1 MIWKGKNGPLLI
13 AEIGGN
19 HEGSF
24 QYAKKLLN
32 LSCLSNIDVIKYQIY
47 QGNTLVNKNLSPKRY
62 NHFKNFELTKKQH
75 LYLADLCK
83 ERGFKYLSS
92 VWNKEDLGWI
102 EKKME
107 FFKIGSGDLTAYD
120 QIYETCKYKKPILLS
135 TGLSTLKEIKETLNF
150 IKTTDKFYKNKK
162 NIAVLQCTSS
172 YPTKNEEVNLN
183 TLKTLKKIGYEIGYS
198 HHGKSPYPLELAY
211 ALGCNIL
218 EFHFTDT
225 RKYKKFRDHKI
236 SLTPKMVYNL
246 IKKIKLINTYLGSN
260 KKKPTKEEINS
271 GNIKSFRRGLYLNK
285 NIKKNSII
293 KKEDLVTLR
302 PAQSLSAKFFFKL
315 INKKAKRNLNKLE
328 TINIKDFK

>member
-32 LSCLSNIDVIKYQIY
+32 LSCLNNIDVIKYQIY
-47 QGNTLVNKNLSPKRY
+47 QGNTLVNKNLSPARY

-75 LYLADLCK
+75 LYLADLCR

-92 VWNKEDLGWI
+92 VWNKEDLRWI

-135 TGLSTLKEIKETLNF
+135 TGLSTLKEIRETLNF
-150 IKTTDKFYKNKK
+150 IKNTNKFYKNKK
-162 NIAVLQCTSS
+162 NIAILQCTSS

-198 HHGKSPYPLELAY
+198 HHEKTPYPLELAY
-211 ALGCNIL
+211 TLGCNIL

-236 SLTPKMVYNL
+236 SLTPQMVNNL

-260 KKKPTKEEINS
+260 KKEPTKEEINS
-271 GNIKSFRRGLYLNK
+271 GNIKSFRRGLYLK
-285 NIKKNSII
+285 RDIKKDSII
-293 KKEDLVTLR
+293 KKEDLVSLR
-302 PAQSLSAKFFFKL
+302 PAQSLSAKYFFKL
-315 INKKAKRNLNKLE
+315 INKKAKKNLSKLE
-328 TINIKDFK
+328 IINFKDFK

>member
-120 QIYETCKYKKPILLS
+120 QIYETCKYKKQ
-135 TGLSTLKEIKETLNF
+135 N
-150 IKTTDKFYKNKK
+150 
-162 NIAVLQCTSS
+162 
-172 YPTKNEEVNLN
+172 
-183 TLKTLKKIGYEIGYS
+183 
-198 HHGKSPYPLELAY
+198 
-211 ALGCNIL
+211 
-218 EFHFTDT
+218 
-225 RKYKKFRDHKI
+225 
-236 SLTPKMVYNL
+236 
-246 IKKIKLINTYLGSN
+246 
-260 KKKPTKEEINS
+260 
-271 GNIKSFRRGLYLNK
+271 
-285 NIKKNSII
+285 
-293 KKEDLVTLR
+293 
-302 PAQSLSAKFFFKL
+302 
-315 INKKAKRNLNKLE
+315 
-328 TINIKDFK
+328 

>member
-1 MIWKGKNGPLLI
+1 
-13 AEIGGN
+13 
-19 HEGSF
+19 
-24 QYAKKLLN
+24 
-32 LSCLSNIDVIKYQIY
+32 
-47 QGNTLVNKNLSPKRY
+47 
-62 NHFKNFELTKKQH
+62 
-75 LYLADLCK
+75 
-83 ERGFKYLSS
+83 
-92 VWNKEDLGWI
+92 
-102 EKKME
+102 ME

-172 YPTKNEEVNLN
+172 YQTKNEEVNLN
-183 TLKTLKKIGYEIGYS
+183 KLKTLKKIGYEIGYS

-260 KKKPTKEEINS
+260 KNQQK
-271 GNIKSFRRGLYLNK
+271 R
-285 NIKKNSII
+285 
-293 KKEDLVTLR
+293 
-302 PAQSLSAKFFFKL
+302 KL
-315 INKKAKRNLNKLE
+315 ILEILNLLE
-328 TINIKDFK
+328 EACT